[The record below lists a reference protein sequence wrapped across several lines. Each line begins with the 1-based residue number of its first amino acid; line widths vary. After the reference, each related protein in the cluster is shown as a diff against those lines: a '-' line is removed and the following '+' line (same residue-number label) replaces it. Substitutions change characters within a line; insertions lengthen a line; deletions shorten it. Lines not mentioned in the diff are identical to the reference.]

1 MKKVIQFNKF
11 YTRTQM
17 KLHANVISINVYISD
32 SIIIIS
38 FSYEVEKVVYHH

>member
-17 KLHANVISINVYISD
+17 KLHVNVISIDVYISD
-32 SIIIIS
+32 SIIIIN